1 MTFKLVQHSSNRAN
15 TIYHVLDAGD
25 GTVLGS
31 INCPRGEENTLLSH
45 WRDSVP
51 AAAAATAGKQA
62 RAANAMVAALR
73 RGPRM
78 SKAAILRG
86 C

>member
-15 TIYHVLDAGD
+15 TVYHVIDADD
-25 GTVLGS
+25 GTALGS

-51 AAAAATAGKQA
+51 AAAATAGKQA
-62 RAANAMVAALR
+62 RAANVMVAALR

-78 SKAAILRG
+78 NRQAVLRG